1 MLMISKV
8 FMILDYFLKEWAGHD
23 QRSFSWM
30 RLLTSH
36 KTENNSIKYVLKRE
50 FNRRYLG
57 NQWKLYILKK
67 EETPT
72 SCGFF
77 AKKIKNS

>member
-1 MLMISKV
+1 M
-8 FMILDYFLKEWAGHD
+8 
-23 QRSFSWM
+23 SW
-30 RLLTSH
+30 
-36 KTENNSIKYVLKRE
+36 KGNS
-50 FNRRYLG
+50 NRRYLG

-77 AKKIKNS
+77 AKKIKNSWKLKNGANAYPGFTIWTNLNVH